1 MRYRQ
6 TTTRTFHRRSYGRGG
21 HNKGAAIGFAAFV
34 LVAIA
39 ASKGAVGATSG
50 TAPPSTAAVAA
61 EQAYAAKVFG
71 DGPAQ
76 QQCLGWLWTRESTW
90 DPAAD
95 NSQSGAYGIAQAL
108 GHGTDS
114 TAGTVTNEYGPINGM
129 NLPNSVY
136 VGANSG
142 NADDQIDWGRVYIDL
157 EYGSPC
163 NAWDHEEAKSWY

>member
-1 MRYRQ
+1 MSYR
-6 TTTRTFHRRSYGRGG
+6 TTTRRTFTRSYGRGG
-21 HNKGAAIGFAAFV
+21 HRPGALAILGGVAV
-34 LVAIA
+34 VAILA
-39 ASKGAVGATSG
+39 GHAAVGAGAG
-50 TAPPSTAAVAA
+50 TAPPSTASVAA

-95 NSQSGAYGIAQAL
+95 NSKSGAYGIAQAL

-142 NADDQIDWGRVYIDL
+142 NADDQIDWGRDYVDI

-163 NAWDHEEAKSWY
+163 NAWDHEEAHGWY